1 MGKNGLLPLRPE
13 GNSAMWKRL
22 GSSLGPISSYHFVSE
37 RRSGLRPMPAVRRT
51 LRRRWRRHFDDDV
64 VGVDSDVDV
73 VELPDEG
80 ADVVSTA

>member
-1 MGKNGLLPLRPE
+1 MD
-13 GNSAMWKRL
+13 
-22 GSSLGPISSYHFVSE
+22 FVSE

-64 VGVDSDVDV
+64 VGVGVDSDVDV

-80 ADVVSTA
+80 ADVVSAARWGRTAVRDFQAGDGRHQFETLPCKSYV

>member
-1 MGKNGLLPLRPE
+1 MD
-13 GNSAMWKRL
+13 
-22 GSSLGPISSYHFVSE
+22 FVSE

>member
-1 MGKNGLLPLRPE
+1 
-13 GNSAMWKRL
+13 MWKRL
-22 GSSLGPISSYHFVSE
+22 GSSLGPISSDQMDFVSE
-37 RRSGLRPMPAVRRT
+37 RRSGLCPMPALRRT

-64 VGVDSDVDV
+64 GGVGVDSDVDV

>member
-1 MGKNGLLPLRPE
+1 
-13 GNSAMWKRL
+13 MWKRL

-37 RRSGLRPMPAVRRT
+37 RRSGLCPMPALRRT

-64 VGVDSDVDV
+64 GGVGVDSDVDV

-80 ADVVSTA
+80 ADVVSAA